1 MQFVKLFHCSDINA
15 FISASILIVQINTL
29 SKGYICRV
37 NNIKKQKEKRNDTD

>member
-15 FISASILIVQINTL
+15 FISASILIVQINPL
-29 SKGYICRV
+29 PKGYICRV